1 MDVPVL
7 SEVLTA
13 LAQGAGGEAGRRA
26 WAALAGL
33 TARIC
38 GHGSAEAQAV
48 EAASTG
54 SEPGR
59 PSALADLLAQRADA
73 DPGFAAAFRP
83 WLSAAQL
90 LLAEGNA
97 TANQVTGGVSGSV
110 IQARDVHGGIIISRP
125 PGPVGPAV
133 PRPRQIPLSTV
144 FFTDRSAEAGTVIA
158 AADKG
163 QRCTM
168 AAISGG
174 GGMGKTA
181 LAIRV
186 LDQLADRF
194 PDGLFHADLAA
205 FGPAGPADP
214 AIVLAGW
221 LRAAGVAA
229 QVVPA
234 SVEEAAALW
243 RSVTAGR
250 PAGVLADD
258 TASAGQVRPLVP
270 AAGLIVV
277 TSRHRLPQLATDG
290 ARLILLGPLPA
301 PASAD
306 LAGKIIGRA
315 ADPGVLAALA
325 SVCGHIPVAVAA
337 AAGQAAARPNLPVR
351 AIVDDLAAARHHQHG
366 HLGPSVSVEI
376 SMSLDSS
383 YRQLPADAARAY
395 RLLALCPGPDST
407 AGAAGVPVVLT
418 KDPTNMHLSCGDI
431 GAAAG

>member
-1 MDVPVL
+1 MDIPVL

-13 LAQGAGGEAGRRA
+13 LAQGAGGEAGRRT

-59 PSALADLLAQRADA
+59 PGALADLFAPRADA
-73 DPGFAAAFRP
+73 DPGFAAALRP

-90 LLAEGNA
+90 LLADGSA
-97 TANQVTGGVSGSV
+97 TANQVTGGVTGPV
-110 IQARDVHGGIIISRP
+110 IQARDVHGGIIIGSL
-125 PGPVGPAV
+125 PGPAGLAV

-144 FFTDRSAEAGTVIA
+144 FFTDRAAEAGIVIA
-158 AADKG
+158 AAGKG

-168 AAISGG
+168 AAISGA

-194 PDGLFHADLAA
+194 PGGLFHADLAA

-214 AIVLAGW
+214 AMVLAGW

-229 QVVPA
+229 QVAPA

-243 RSVTAGR
+243 RSVTADR
-250 PAGVLADD
+250 PAGVLTDD
-258 TASAGQVRPLVP
+258 AASAGQVRPLVP

-277 TSRHRLPQLATDG
+277 KSRHRLPPPSPPIA
-290 ARLILLGPLPA
+290 
-301 PASAD
+301 
-306 LAGKIIGRA
+306 KIGN
-315 ADPGVLAALA
+315 
-325 SVCGHIPVAVAA
+325 C
-337 AAGQAAARPNLPVR
+337 
-351 AIVDDLAAARHHQHG
+351 
-366 HLGPSVSVEI
+366 
-376 SMSLDSS
+376 
-383 YRQLPADAARAY
+383 
-395 RLLALCPGPDST
+395 
-407 AGAAGVPVVLT
+407 
-418 KDPTNMHLSCGDI
+418 
-431 GAAAG
+431 